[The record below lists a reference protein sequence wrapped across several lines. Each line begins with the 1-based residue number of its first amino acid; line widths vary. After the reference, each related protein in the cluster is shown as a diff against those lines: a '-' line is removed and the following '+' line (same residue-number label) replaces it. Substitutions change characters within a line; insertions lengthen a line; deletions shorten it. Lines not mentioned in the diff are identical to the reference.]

1 LNRRG
6 GALRIREKEMMSSAI
21 NVVDELSVS
30 DRTLI
35 RSLIEDG
42 QTIVHVSSM
51 GSEWAE
57 AALAQRQNIRALL
70 YASPEAERDARGRLG
85 LNQAEELGPESSKT
99 SGLNL
104 DEDTAAEGIPHI
116 HFLNI
121 GGMQM
126 ARHVLRGANH
136 LLAEGRIDFVQLS
149 VDTHDFLTGRAL
161 IEMLAERRY
170 GIFEIEVIERNEIR
184 LTPYLIFNPN
194 RGRSVASVLGIKE
207 RLIRQTSLLLL
218 QSMLHDPALH
228 PPSLIPAGK

>member
-1 LNRRG
+1 
-6 GALRIREKEMMSSAI
+6 MMNSAT
-21 NVVDELSVS
+21 NVFKELSVS
-30 DRTLI
+30 DRTVI

-42 QTIVHVSSM
+42 QTIVHVSST

-85 LNQAEELGPESSKT
+85 LNQAEELGPASKT

-104 DEDTAAEGIPHI
+104 DEDTAVEGIRHI

-121 GGMQM
+121 GGMPM
-126 ARHVLRGANH
+126 ARHVLRGAKN
-136 LLAEGRIDFVQLS
+136 LLAEGRVDFIQLP
-149 VDTHDFLTGRAL
+149 VDTHDFLTGRTL

-170 GIFEIEVIERNEIR
+170 GLFEIAVVERNEIR
-184 LTPYLIFNPN
+184 LTPYLVFNPN
-194 RGRSVASVLGIKE
+194 RGRSIVSVLAIKE

-218 QSMLHDPALH
+218 QSMLEDPALH
-228 PPSLIPAGK
+228 LPSLIPALAT